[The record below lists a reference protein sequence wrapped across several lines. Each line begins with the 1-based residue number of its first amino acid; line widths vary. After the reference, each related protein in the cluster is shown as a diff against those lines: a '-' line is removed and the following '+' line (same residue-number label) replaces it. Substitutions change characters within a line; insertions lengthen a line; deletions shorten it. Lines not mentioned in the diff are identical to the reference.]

1 MTQYFSISNWQEF
14 QHYKDR
20 NPPWIKLHNQLLD
33 NYQFECLTDATKG
46 HLLCIWMLASRTN
59 NKIVY
64 DQSWVKRKIGANS
77 SVDLE
82 SLLSSGFI
90 ELQGVAQDAS
100 KALVSEEESRDRE
113 EKRRIEQIPYREILD
128 IYHETLP
135 NHPKVRIYSDGKK
148 RKVKGL
154 YNYNAKHKNL
164 DWWKSYFERVGQSA
178 FLTGQVPPRGDRK
191 IWIANFEWLMNKE
204 NFAKIVDGIYHE

>member
-33 NYQFECLTDATKG
+33 NYEFEQLTDATKG

-64 DQSWVKRKIGANS
+64 DPSWVKRKIGANS
-77 SVDLE
+77 NVDLK
-82 SLLSSGFI
+82 SLISAGFI

-100 KALVSEEESRDRE
+100 KVLVSEEESRDRE
-113 EKRRIEQIPYREILD
+113 EKR
-128 IYHETLP
+128 
-135 NHPKVRIYSDGKK
+135 KVDSRFTPPTRSEVDLYALEKSLNLKGFFDYYESNGWKVGKNK
-148 RKVKGL
+148 MKK
-154 YNYNAKHKNL
+154 
-164 DWWKSYFERVGQSA
+164 WQSA
-178 FLTGQVPPRGDRK
+178 ASGWNLRQGEYSKGNDQDFSDDKTGWTNQDYGLIR
-191 IWIANFEWLMNKE
+191 
-204 NFAKIVDGIYHE
+204 